1 LRRGTTPPCHD
12 IRLRVVSNTLRVPS
26 DRLNLHILMRSTRTL
41 AVLGL
46 ALLLGGLLVGAV
58 VPETGSP
65 DDNLVCSDGPSG
77 SCYAKYVKALPEE
90 FVSVLPGQIVDS
102 NGLPVHVKMNLE
114 TGFKEVKL
122 MGNEAGKPS
131 DIVVAPTQEML
142 EFGAASKPS
151 EPTEKVVFHNN
162 DTARKDDQ
170 TRPKLS
176 LEEKWAFEG
185 FADAV
190 LNWKDGELLGLL
202 QDLEDTVHHID
213 FGLTLASSQYSLE
226 KLVELLE
233 HEDSGIRGQAAVV
246 LGSTFSNNPAA
257 QAKAIGSQFDIVES
271 MVATIQKEKDETVLK
286 RLLYAVAVLIR
297 GNANGCVKFLDARG
311 LAVLSEAAEAG
322 SDVIVKRALNIFAD
336 LWDSAQ
342 PAGEYAEE
350 LCGRWRSLVGTTNED
365 PELSRRLAPV
375 CKGLTV
381 ADGDDIH
388 QF

>member
-1 LRRGTTPPCHD
+1 
-12 IRLRVVSNTLRVPS
+12 
-26 DRLNLHILMRSTRTL
+26 MRSTRTL

-46 ALLLGGLLVGAV
+46 ALLLGGLLAGASE
-58 VPETGSP
+58 VPETSAP
-65 DDNLVCSDGPSG
+65 DDNLVCSDGTSA
-77 SCYAKYVKALPEE
+77 SCYAKYVKAVSTDE
-90 FVSVLPGQIVDS
+90 FVTVLEGQVVDS
-102 NGLPVHVKMNLE
+102 GGLPVHVRLNMD
-114 TGFKEVKL
+114 TGLKEVKL
-122 MGNEAGKPS
+122 MGNEAGRPS

-151 EPTEKVVFHNN
+151 EPAEKVVFHNN
-162 DTARKDDQ
+162 ETSRNDDQ
-170 TRPKLS
+170 SRPKLS

-257 QAKAIGSQFDIVES
+257 QTKAIGSSFDIVES
-271 MVATIQKEKDETVLK
+271 IVATIGKERDETVLK

-297 GNANGCVKFLDARG
+297 GNRNGSAKFLDARG
-311 LAVLSEAAEAG
+311 LAVMSEAAEAG
-322 SDVIVKRALNIFAD
+322 SDVLVKRTLNIFAD

-342 PAGEYAEE
+342 PAGEYAGE
-350 LCGRWRSLVGTTNED
+350 LCSRWRSLVGTTNED
-365 PELSRRLAPV
+365 PELSRRLAPH
-375 CKGLTV
+375 CTV
-381 ADGDDIH
+381 
-388 QF
+388 